1 VQIIR
6 EPNTPKEWKDYYQL
20 RWQILR
26 APLQLDKGSEKDD
39 LEDSAIHRA
48 IIEDNNIVGV
58 GRLHLIDNN
67 NAQIRYMAV
76 KEEFRSKGL
85 GQLMV
90 AEFIQISKKH
100 KISRIILY
108 ARKTAIKFYEKYNF
122 SIVKKAY
129 RLRGIQHFLMEKVIN
144 D

>member
-1 VQIIR
+1 MQIIR
-6 EPNTPKEWKDYYQL
+6 EPNNPKEWENYYQL

-58 GRLHLIDNN
+58 GRLHFIDNN
-67 NAQIRYMAV
+67 NAQIRYMAI
-76 KEEFRSKGL
+76 KEEFRNKGL
-85 GQLMV
+85 GKLIV
-90 AEFIQISKKH
+90 AEFIQISKEQ
-100 KISRIILY
+100 KISKIILY
-108 ARKTAIKFYEKYNF
+108 ARKSAVKFYEKYNF
-122 SIVKKAY
+122 SIVKKAH
-129 RLRGIQHFLMEKVIN
+129 RLKGIQHFLMEKVIN